1 MAFCP
6 KCGTEIPNGSQFC
19 PKCGARV
26 NGNVFSSGTTEL
38 SAGASAGLKVV
49 SFLFPIIGWILYF
62 AYKNDQPVKA
72 GDCAKFAWIGFGVGF
87 VLGFISGLAG

>member
-6 KCGTEIPNGSQFC
+6 KCGTEIPTGSQFC
-19 PKCGARV
+19 PKCGTRYGD
-26 NGNVFSSGTTEL
+26 GNASSSTT
-38 SAGASAGLKVV
+38 GASTGLKIV

-62 AYKNDQPVKA
+62 IYKDEQPVKA
-72 GDCAKFAWIGFGVGF
+72 SECAKFAWIGFGVGF